1 MKQIEIYLLGELDL
15 LLYYFVRT
23 EKIHAME

>member
-23 EKIHAME
+23 EKTHAME